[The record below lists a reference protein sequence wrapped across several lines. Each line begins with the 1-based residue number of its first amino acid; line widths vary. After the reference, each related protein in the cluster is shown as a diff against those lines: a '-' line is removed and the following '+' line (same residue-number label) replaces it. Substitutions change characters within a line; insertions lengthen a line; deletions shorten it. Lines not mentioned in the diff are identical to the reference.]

1 MGLVIVKLKQEKTY
15 LMLQDNVPLG
25 LTFDDVLLLPAMS
38 SVMPMQT
45 SIQTKLTAKITLN
58 IPLLSAAMDT
68 VTEAALAI
76 AMAREGGIGI
86 IHRAMPAHQQ
96 ALEIAKVKKH
106 ESGVITSPVTIS
118 PNETLKDALELMRK
132 HGISGL
138 VVVSR
143 GKLAGILTNRDV
155 RFEKDLNKK
164 VAAVMTSEVVTAR
177 PGISLDQA
185 EILLHKHR
193 IEKLPLVDK
202 NGQLKGLITTRDM
215 MNTRDYP
222 SACKDKAGRL
232 RVGAAIGAGADAV
245 ERAGELV
252 AAGADVISLDS
263 AHGHSANVLK
273 TLKEVK
279 RRYGVEV
286 IAGNVATYE
295 GALALIN
302 AGADAVKV
310 GIGPGSI
317 CTTRI
322 ISGVGVPQ
330 LTALKECCRAA
341 AKKGVPVIAD
351 GGIKFSGDITKAIA
365 AGAGCVMLGT
375 LLAGT
380 EEAPGD
386 IILYQGR
393 SYKAYRG
400 MGSVGAMEAG
410 SKDRY
415 GQAGVEK
422 DKLVPEGIEGQVPYK
437 GSVADIVHQLTGG
450 LRSGLGYCGCKD
462 LAELRKK
469 ARFVR
474 ISNAGLKESHVHDV
488 KPTKETPNYTSGE

>member
-1 MGLVIVKLKQEKTY
+1 
-15 LMLQDNVPLG
+15 MLQDNIPLG
-25 LTFDDVLLLPAMS
+25 LTFDDVLLLPAKS
-38 SVMPMQT
+38 SVLPKQT
-45 SIQTKLTAKITLN
+45 GIQTRLTAKITLN
-58 IPLLSAAMDT
+58 IPLISAAMDT
-68 VTEAALAI
+68 VTESGLAI
-76 AMAREGGIGI
+76 AMAREGGLGI

-106 ESGVITSPVTIS
+106 ESGVITNPVTIS
-118 PNETLKDALELMRK
+118 PDETLKDALELMRR
-132 HGISGL
+132 HNISGL
-138 VVVSR
+138 VVIAG
-143 GKLAGILTNRDV
+143 GKLAGILTNRDL
-155 RFEKDLNKK
+155 RFAKDLDKK
-164 VAAVMTSEVVTAR
+164 VSSAMTKKLVVAQVGTT
-177 PGISLDQA
+177 LEQA
-185 EILLHKHR
+185 EKILYEHR

-202 NGQLKGLITTRDM
+202 NYQLKGLITTRDM
-215 MNTRDYP
+215 MNTKQYP
-222 SACKDKAGRL
+222 GACKDKAGRL
-232 RVGAAIGAGADAV
+232 RVGAAIGAGDAAV

-252 AAGADVISLDS
+252 AAGVDVIALDT
-263 AHGHSANVLK
+263 AHGHSESVLR
-273 TLKEVK
+273 TLRAVK
-279 RRYGVEV
+279 SKFNIEV

-295 GALALIN
+295 GALDLIK
-302 AGADAVKV
+302 AGADAIKV

-330 LTALKECCRAA
+330 LTAIRDCCRAA
-341 AKKGVPVIAD
+341 SRRRVPVIAD

-365 AGAGCVMLGT
+365 AGADCVMLGT

-415 GQAGVEK
+415 GQQGVEK

-469 ARFVR
+469 AR
-474 ISNAGLKESHVHDV
+474 SCASPMQGLK
-488 KPTKETPNYTSGE
+488 KAMYTT

>member
-1 MGLVIVKLKQEKTY
+1 
-15 LMLQDNVPLG
+15 MLQDNIRLG

-38 SVMPMQT
+38 SVMPRQT
-45 SIQTKLTAKITLN
+45 SLRTRLTAKITLN

-138 VVVSR
+138 VVVAQ

-193 IEKLPLVDK
+193 IEKLPLVDR
-202 NGQLKGLITTRDM
+202 NGRLKGLITTRDM
-215 MNTRDYP
+215 MNTKDYP
-222 SACKDKAGRL
+222 NACKDKAGRL

-341 AKKGVPVIAD
+341 ARKGIPVIAD

-437 GSVADIVHQLTGG
+437 GSVADIVRQLTGG

>member
-1 MGLVIVKLKQEKTY
+1 
-15 LMLQDNVPLG
+15 MLQRNIPLG
-25 LTFDDVLLLPAMS
+25 LTFDDVLLLPAKS
-38 SVMPMQT
+38 SVLPRAT
-45 SIQTKLTAKITLN
+45 SIHTRLTAKIALN
-58 IPLLSAAMDT
+58 IPLISAAMDT
-68 VTEAALAI
+68 VTESALAI
-76 AMAREGGIGI
+76 AMAREGGLGI
-86 IHRAMPAHQQ
+86 IHRAMPAHLQ

-106 ESGVITSPVTIS
+106 ESGVITSPITIS
-118 PNETLKDALELMRK
+118 PDETLRAALELMRK
-132 HGISGL
+132 HHISGL
-138 VVVSR
+138 VVVAQ
-143 GKLAGILTNRDV
+143 GKLAGILTNRDLCFA
-155 RFEKDLNKK
+155 RDLDKK
-164 VAAVMTSEVVTAR
+164 VSFAMTKKVVTA
-177 PGISLDQA
+177 PVGTTLEQA
-185 EILLHKHR
+185 ERILYEHR
-193 IEKLPLVDK
+193 IEKLPLVDR
-202 NGQLKGLITTRDM
+202 NYRLKGLITTRDM
-215 MNTRDYP
+215 MNTKEYP
-222 SACKDKAGRL
+222 DACKDKAGRL
-232 RVGAAIGAGADAV
+232 RVGAAIGAGEAAV

-252 AAGADVISLDS
+252 KSGADVISLDS
-263 AHGHSANVLK
+263 AHGHSSNVLK
-273 TLKEVK
+273 TLREVK
-279 RRYGVEV
+279 RRYDVEI

-295 GALALIN
+295 GARDLIR
-302 AGADAVKV
+302 AGADAIKV

-330 LTALKECCRAA
+330 LTAVSECRRAA
-341 AKKGVPVIAD
+341 APRRIPVIAD

-365 AGAGCVMLGT
+365 AGADCVMLGT

-380 EEAPGD
+380 KEAPGD

-450 LRSGLGYCGCKD
+450 LRSGLGYCGAGD
-462 LAELRKK
+462 LAALRKG

-474 ISNAGLKESHVHDV
+474 ISNAGLKESHEHDV
-488 KPTKETPNYTSGE
+488 KVTKETPNYALND

>member
-1 MGLVIVKLKQEKTY
+1 
-15 LMLQDNVPLG
+15 MLQNKIDLG

-38 SVMPMQT
+38 SVMPRQT
-45 SIQTKLTAKITLN
+45 VIQTRLTAKITLN
-58 IPLLSAAMDT
+58 IPLISAAMDT
-68 VTEAALAI
+68 VTEAGLAI
-76 AMAREGGIGI
+76 AMAREGGLGI

-106 ESGVITSPVTIS
+106 ESGVITNPVTIS
-118 PNETLKDALELMRK
+118 PEETLGDALELMSK

-164 VAAVMTSEVVTAR
+164 VASVMTSEVVTAR
-177 PGISLDQA
+177 VGISLDQA
-185 EILLHKHR
+185 EVLLHKHR

-202 NGQLKGLITTRDM
+202 DGRLKGLITTRDM
-215 MNTRDYP
+215 MNTKDYP
-222 SACKDKAGRL
+222 DACKDKAGRL
-232 RVGAAIGAGADAV
+232 RVGAAIGAGEAAI

-252 AAGADVISLDS
+252 KAGADVLSLDS

-295 GALALIN
+295 GALALIK
-302 AGADAVKV
+302 AGADAIKV

-330 LTALKECCRAA
+330 LTAISECRRAA
-341 AKKGVPVIAD
+341 AKRGIPVIAD

-365 AGAGCVMLGT
+365 AGADCVMLGT

-380 EEAPGD
+380 QEAPGD
-386 IILYQGR
+386 IILFHGR

-422 DKLVPEGIEGQVPYK
+422 EKLVPEGIEGQVPFK
-437 GSVADIVHQLTGG
+437 GSVSDIVHQLTGG

-474 ISNAGLKESHVHDV
+474 ISGAGLKESHVHDV
-488 KPTKETPNYTSGE
+488 KVTKETPNYALDD

>member
-1 MGLVIVKLKQEKTY
+1 
-15 LMLQDNVPLG
+15 MLQDNIQLG
-25 LTFDDVLLLPAMS
+25 LTFDDVLLLPAKS
-38 SVMPMQT
+38 DVMPKQT
-45 SIQTKLTAKITLN
+45 GIHTRLTAKITLN
-58 IPLLSAAMDT
+58 IPLISAAMDT
-68 VTEAALAI
+68 VTESALAI
-76 AMAREGGIGI
+76 AMAREGGLGI

-96 ALEIAKVKKH
+96 ALEVAKVKKH
-106 ESGVITSPVTIS
+106 ESGVITNPVTIS
-118 PNETLKDALELMRK
+118 SGETLKDALELMRK

-138 VVVSR
+138 VVVSQ

-155 RFEKDLNKK
+155 RFEKDLDKK
-164 VAAVMTSEVVTAR
+164 VAAVMTKKVVTAKV
-177 PGISLDQA
+177 GITLEQA
-185 EILLHKHR
+185 EKILHEHR
-193 IEKLPLVDK
+193 IEKLPLVDR

-215 MNTRDYP
+215 MNTKDYP
-222 SACKDKAGRL
+222 DACKDRAGRL
-232 RVGAAIGAGADAV
+232 RVGAAIGAGDAAI

-273 TLKEVK
+273 TLREVK

-295 GALALIN
+295 GALDLIK
-302 AGADAVKV
+302 AGADAIKV

-330 LTALKECCRAA
+330 LTAIKECCRAA
-341 AKKGVPVIAD
+341 SRRRIPVIAD

-365 AGAGCVMLGT
+365 AGADCVMLGT

-462 LAELRKK
+462 LAELRRK

-488 KPTKETPNYTSGE
+488 KVTKETPNYARND